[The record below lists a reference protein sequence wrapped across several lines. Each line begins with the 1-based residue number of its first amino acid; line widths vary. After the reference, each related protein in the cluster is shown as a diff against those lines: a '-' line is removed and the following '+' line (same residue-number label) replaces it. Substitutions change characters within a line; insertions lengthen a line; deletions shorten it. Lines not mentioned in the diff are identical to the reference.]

1 MARYAGIDIGTTR
14 TKAVVYDA
22 GAGTV
27 VARAAVSTP
36 VRRRPSGDVRDPA
49 AVVAAARQV
58 LTETVAAGGGIA
70 ALAVASV
77 GEEVVL
83 LDGEGAPI
91 GEVLTWY
98 GPHGAQE
105 RDQLAGERGAQAVA
119 GLDPSFSV
127 CKLAWLRRHRPGE
140 LARARTWTDL
150 SGFVAAQLLGG
161 GLEGVRV
168 DLSHASRTG
177 LLDLGGRA
185 WDRAVLDQLSLGDLP
200 LPPLTPSGTMIGEG
214 VVSGGHDHFCGAYAA
229 GVRRPGQA
237 FLSAGTSEAQVV
249 LTREPPG
256 PGVDGGCFVT
266 GDLYYAHLPTPA
278 GRLYQGWRD
287 LLYAEADDDQVMAEV
302 VEVPEG
308 SGGVTVRFDRAG
320 ARTTLADVPLDVT
333 RGVLL
338 RALMEGLAGEAERTT
353 DTLERATGERISEIV
368 VAGPPATSPA
378 WRALRTRASTRALR
392 FSDEPEAGALG
403 AALLAELGAINVSRD
418 CEGDPTGDP
427 IERTTVDQGALPDT
441 DRPATT
447 QR

>member
-1 MARYAGIDIGTTR
+1 MPRYAGIDVGTTR
-14 TKAVVYDA
+14 TKVAVYDA
-22 GAGTV
+22 ASGAV
-27 VARAAVSTP
+27 VARAALPTP
-36 VRRRPSGDVRDPA
+36 VDRRPSGDVRNPA
-49 AVVAAARQV
+49 AVLAAARQV
-58 LTETVAAGGGIA
+58 LAEAVAAGGA
-70 ALAVASV
+70 VDALAVASV

-83 LDGEGAPI
+83 LDGGGAPI
-91 GEVLTWY
+91 GETLTWY

-105 RDQLAGERGAQAVA
+105 RDQLAGERGAEAVA

-127 CKLAWLRRHRPGE
+127 FKLAWLGRHRPQE
-140 LARARTWTDL
+140 LARARAWTDL

-177 LLDLGGRA
+177 LLDLGGRV
-185 WDRAVLDQLSLGDLP
+185 WDPAVLDRLGLGDLP
-200 LPPLTPSGTMIGEG
+200 LPALTPSGTLIGEG

-287 LLYAEADDDQVMAEV
+287 LLYAEADDAQVMAEV
-302 VEVPEG
+302 AEVPEG

-338 RALMEGLAGEAERTT
+338 RALMEGLAGDSERTT

-392 FSDEPEAGALG
+392 FIDEPEAGALG
-403 AALLAELGAINVSRD
+403 AALLAQLGAIDGSRGGA
-418 CEGDPTGDP
+418 GDPRGDP
-427 IERTTVDQGALPDT
+427 IEQTSLD
-441 DRPATT
+441 
-447 QR
+447 